1 MARLLDLVGF
11 RVPAFGLKV
20 QDFFDP
26 LFGKDV
32 MTATDTLRKA
42 QTPEQV
48 TEPIKGD
55 IRVRR
60 PT

>member
-1 MARLLDLVGF
+1 LLDLVGF
-11 RVPAFGLKV
+11 RLPAFRLKV

-32 MTATDTLRKA
+32 VTATDTLRKT
-42 QTPEQV
+42 QTPKQA

-55 IRVRR
+55 VRVRR
-60 PT
+60 ST

>member
-26 LFGKDV
+26 FLGEDV
-32 MTATDTLRKA
+32 MTATDTRRKA
-42 QTPEQV
+42 QAP
-48 TEPIKGD
+48 K
-55 IRVRR
+55 
-60 PT
+60 

>member
-26 LFGKDV
+26 FPGEDV
-32 MTATDTLRKA
+32 VTTTDTLRKA
-42 QTPEQV
+42 QTLEQV
-48 TEPIKGD
+48 TEPSKRD

-60 PT
+60 SA